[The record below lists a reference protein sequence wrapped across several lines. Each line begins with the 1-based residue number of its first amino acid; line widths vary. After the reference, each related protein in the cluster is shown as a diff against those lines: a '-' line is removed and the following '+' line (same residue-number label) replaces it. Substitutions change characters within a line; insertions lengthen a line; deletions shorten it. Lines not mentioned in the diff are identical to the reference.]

1 VWLTQ
6 ALGRIGLG
14 AIALILVDRRWALVL
29 LGVIGLAVVGSVV
42 RYLRFAYRI
51 EGDALIL
58 EGGLVFTWRRVI
70 PLPRIQSVDVV
81 QQLRHRV
88 FGVLELRIEAAG
100 GKQTEAALVAL
111 TPEETQRLRD
121 RLLAAAGAAPS
132 PAEQTPIL
140 ARLGPGLL
148 TVAGVTGGRVAV
160 IAVILGYAQEVLSE
174 RFVLELVERLG
185 RAGAAGVIVLAV
197 TVAAFLVVSLAISIV
212 ATILVYWDF
221 TLRREGDRLVVTR
234 GLLEKRRAVVPL
246 RRLQAIKMDQNIVR
260 LGLGL
265 ASLKAVS
272 AGIAGRTEEEKET
285 SVLLPIATRSQA
297 VTIVAQLLGASAERL
312 TSRLERPPVRALVRR
327 VIWWSLPGIVAGL
340 VGTLVLG
347 PVGAFGFVLL
357 PIGALFGMASWL
369 ALGHA
374 IGDGLGVSRSGVLV
388 RRTMFI
394 PLRNLQHAALLAFP
408 DQRLL
413 DLGTVRLNV
422 PGASAPLFD
431 LARGRAEQRFDVLT
445 EVMVGPQA
453 APAG

>member
-1 VWLTQ
+1 MQ
-6 ALGRIGLG
+6 ALGRVGLG
-14 AIALILVDRRWALVL
+14 AIPVILLQPRLALVF
-29 LGVIGLAVVGSVV
+29 LGAIGFTVAASIV
-42 RYLRFAYRI
+42 RYLRFTYRI
-51 EGDALIL
+51 EGDALVL
-58 EGGLVFTWRRVI
+58 EGGFLSTWRRVI

-81 QQLRHRV
+81 QKLRHRV

-100 GKQTEAALVAL
+100 GQQTEAALVAVTL
-111 TPEETQRLRD
+111 EEAERLRD
-121 RLLAAAGAAPS
+121 RLLAGAGAAPS
-132 PAEQTPIL
+132 PAEETPIL

-160 IAVILGYAQEVLSE
+160 IAVILGYAQELLSE
-174 RFVLELVERLG
+174 RFIAELFERLG
-185 RAGAAGVIVLAV
+185 RVGAAGVTVLVV

-272 AGIAGRTEEEKET
+272 AGFAGRTEEEKET
-285 SVLLPIATRSQA
+285 SVLLPIATQSQA

-312 TSRLERPPVRALVRR
+312 SSRLERPPVRALVRR

-369 ALGHA
+369 TLGHA
-374 IGDGLGVSRSGVLV
+374 IDDGLGVSRSGVLV
-388 RRTMFI
+388 RRTMFV
-394 PLRNLQHAALLAFP
+394 PLRNLQHAVLLVFP

-422 PGASAPLFD
+422 PGASAPVFD
-431 LARGRAEQRFDVLT
+431 LARGRAEQRFDLLT
-445 EVMVGPQA
+445 DVMVGPQT